1 MKIQDILNETDGVA
15 TGLIRPKVAPNVYST
30 KNADKLPK
38 APPKKGKSVYG
49 VGPGGGGR

>member
-1 MKIQDILNETDGVA
+1 MKILDILSEMNGVD
-15 TGLIRPKVAPNVYST
+15 TGLIRPKVAPNIYTT

-49 VGPGGGGR
+49 VAPGGGR